1 MSLSKIVKK
10 PGNVIFNE
18 IVQIK
23 EHTNKKMIENVES
36 YDSQVGFDNQLI
48 QNAQIQAEQVLS
60 ETMNHINH
68 LKQQFE
74 EECKSTFIKIK
85 EEAYELGYEEGKIM
99 FKNEALL
106 RIEVISNELI
116 KLEQEKNERLE
127 NELNELQSRTYQ
139 IGLDVA
145 KKILRHEIKQ
155 DQSILKNMILDEI
168 DLRKNQNIRFVE
180 ISQKAESLIFDL
192 KNELEMR
199 GIQLQISNDE
209 IDHVVIESD
218 SGQYDISIRTQIKNI
233 ERLFNTL

>member
-1 MSLSKIVKK
+1 MSLSRVVKK

-23 EHTNKKMIENVES
+23 ENISLKTNEKIDVLDTQMELNHQMIQ
-36 YDSQVGFDNQLI
+36 DA
-48 QNAQIQAEQVLS
+48 QNRAEQILI
-60 ETMNHINH
+60 EANNHINY
-68 LKQQFE
+68 LRQQFD
-74 EECKSTFIKIK
+74 EECKSTFNKIK
-85 EEAYELGYEEGKIM
+85 EEAYILGYEEGRNT
-99 FKNEALL
+99 FKNEASLQL
-106 RIEVISNELI
+106 VVISNELI
-116 KLEQEKNERLE
+116 KLELEKKELIE

-168 DLRKNQNIRFVE
+168 DFRKNQNIRFVE

-199 GIQLQISNDE
+199 GIDLKLSNDE

-218 SGQYDISIRTQIKNI
+218 SGQYDLSIRTQIKNI

>member
-1 MSLSKIVKK
+1 MSLSRIVKK

-23 EHTNKKMIENVES
+23 EQSNKITNQNVVFE
-36 YDSQVGFDNQLI
+36 SQVDIDNQYILD
-48 QNAQIQAEQVLS
+48 AQLQAEQLLN

-68 LKQQFE
+68 LKQQFD
-74 EECKSTFIKIK
+74 EECKNTFNKIK
-85 EEAYELGYEEGKIM
+85 EEAYILGYEEGKSL

-106 RIEVISNELI
+106 QLEAIGNELL
-116 KLEQEKNERLE
+116 KLEQDKNELLE
-127 NELNELQSRTYQ
+127 NELNKLQSRTYQ

-145 KKILRHEIKQ
+145 KKILRYEIKQ

-168 DLRKNQNIRFVE
+168 DLRKNQNIHFVE
-180 ISQKAESLIFDL
+180 ISKKAESLIFDL

-199 GIQLQISNDE
+199 GIHLQLSNDE
-209 IDHVVIESD
+209 MDHVVIESD
-218 SGQYDISIRTQIKNI
+218 SGQFDISIRTQIRNI

>member
-1 MSLSKIVKK
+1 
-10 PGNVIFNE
+10 
-18 IVQIK
+18 
-23 EHTNKKMIENVES
+23 
-36 YDSQVGFDNQLI
+36 
-48 QNAQIQAEQVLS
+48 
-60 ETMNHINH
+60 
-68 LKQQFE
+68 
-74 EECKSTFIKIK
+74 
-85 EEAYELGYEEGKIM
+85 M

-127 NELNELQSRTYQ
+127 NELNELQSRAYQ

-199 GIQLQISNDE
+199 GIQLQLSNDE